1 MIASPTTLNKNN
13 YTQKK
18 KKYKPF
24 VFNVL
29 VSKDIINRRKR
40 QLIGESAYHISDKRL
55 ISRAY
60 HTHTHKSKIGQ
71 EEINTWRDDQYH

>member
-1 MIASPTTLNKNN
+1 MLIALPTTLNKNN

-40 QLIGESAYHISDKRL
+40 QLIGESANHISDKRL

-60 HTHTHKSKIGQ
+60 HTHTHTNQKLGKKK
-71 EEINTWRDDQYH
+71 